1 MKKMKITDILY
12 EKDFTF
18 SLGTFLDDFKRSD
31 NKMEMIWD
39 EPLSEKFDKEKVSI
53 LAAVAHKL
61 ANDYKLN
68 PPQWVNK
75 DSYYL
80 PYPIFSFNTSNKEYQ
95 EYLRDNTPFEFASR
109 NIFYGNNAI
118 ERV

>member
-1 MKKMKITDILY
+1 MKITDTLY
-12 EKDFTF
+12 EKDFIF
-18 SLGTFLDDFKRSD
+18 SLCAFLDDFKRSH
-31 NKMEMIWD
+31 NKIEMIWD
-39 EPLSEKFDKEKVSI
+39 EPPLEKFDKEKVSV

-61 ANDYKLN
+61 ANDYKLS

-75 DSYYL
+75 DIYCL
-80 PYPIFSFNTSNKEYQ
+80 PYPIFSFNTTNKEYQ
-95 EYLRDNTPFEFASR
+95 EYLRNNTPFEFASR